1 MKNLLLWLCVGL
13 GWFSARGAEV
23 VFDNSYYNGKLTA
36 EQAIENNL
44 NHDSESDCMWEMR
57 CRIQEY
63 AVAKGIVFDKTL
75 AKRFPKKLKTIQEL
89 RSKFGV
95 FNVSFTN
102 AENTRT
108 ESGFEI
114 SLHGEDVRNEYF
126 VEGIA
131 DLIPD
136 ADAKYVHP
144 EGTVKRCS
152 LLTSRLKAM
161 RVELDA
167 NDEYRETAMCL
178 GYPKFKQET
187 NEAWGQIVAMFD
199 RLPTPVVEE
208 ILTYVEDRI
217 ERGNSEWYL
226 TPREADDAFRPK
238 WWTNLGDWLARVS
251 LAR

>member
-1 MKNLLLWLCVGL
+1 MKNLLLCLCVGL
-13 GWFSARGAEV
+13 GYLSVYGAEV

-44 NHDSESDCMWEMR
+44 NHVDVNDCYWEMR
-57 CRIQEY
+57 NRVQEY

-89 RSKFGV
+89 RSSIMH
-95 FNVSFTN
+95 FNFLFTD
-102 AENTRT
+102 AENMRNGT
-108 ESGFEI
+108 GFEI
-114 SLHGEDVRNEYF
+114 SLHGEDLRNEYF

-144 EGTVKRCS
+144 EGTVKRCG
-152 LLTSRLKAM
+152 LLTNRLKAM

-178 GYPKFKQET
+178 AYPKLKQET
-187 NEAWGQIVAMFD
+187 NEAWNQIVAMFD

-217 ERGNSEWYL
+217 ERSNSEWYY
-226 TPREADDAFRPK
+226 TPKEADDAFKPK
-238 WWTNLGDWLARVS
+238 WWQLRWWRGLGGEG
-251 LAR
+251 